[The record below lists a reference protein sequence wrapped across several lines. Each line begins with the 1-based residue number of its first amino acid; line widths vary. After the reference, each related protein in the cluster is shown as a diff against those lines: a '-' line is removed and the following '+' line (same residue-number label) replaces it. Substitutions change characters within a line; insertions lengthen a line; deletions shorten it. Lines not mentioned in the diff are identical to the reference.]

1 MVIGGPGTGKS
12 HLASYLAENFRG
24 SRGRVGLVSADPGQ
38 PSLGGPT
45 CAALALEPPWN
56 TPEAMWFVGDVSPR
70 GHLLQTVVGTARL
83 AARARDGGA
92 ATVVIDPSGLA
103 QGALGSLLK
112 YHKAVAAGVD
122 EVVAIQLDAELEP
135 LLALLSG
142 PCRAI
147 HRLAPVA
154 EATDRS
160 RDERRAARRAFG
172 RRALLLALRGH
183 RRDVAPGTLDPAA
196 RLVVVCEKARGEDD
210 PALHRTSRHGLE
222 VLGPEPLRLG
232 ESPVVEAQHEAILVQ
247 AGEHVAADEG
257 RRVAEHLSPLDA
269 ARDRHEA
276 VEGAHQ
282 LRRRLLPGHLTCS

>member
-38 PSLGGPT
+38 PSLGVPT
-45 CAALALEPPWN
+45 CAALALEPPWK

-122 EVVAIQLDAELEP
+122 EVVAIQLNAELEP

-142 PCRAI
+142 PRRAI
-147 HRLAPVA
+147 HRLAAVA

-160 RDERRAARRAFG
+160 SEERRDYREAGFRAHFAGGHSHRIG
-172 RRALLLALRGH
+172 RERLI
-183 RRDVAPGTLDPAA
+183 DLDWSLGGAGNPAA
-196 RLVVVCEKARGEDD
+196 GTVVGLIDRRGFCLRIGLLEPVRRGGLAVYARWRRWSAVEWVQLGRPRLTRRGE
-210 PALHRTSRHGLE
+210 AL
-222 VLGPEPLRLG
+222 V
-232 ESPVVEAQHEAILVQ
+232 
-247 AGEHVAADEG
+247 
-257 RRVAEHLSPLDA
+257 
-269 ARDRHEA
+269 
-276 VEGAHQ
+276 
-282 LRRRLLPGHLTCS
+282 

>member
-12 HLASYLAENFRG
+12 HLARYLAENVRRT
-24 SRGRVGLVSADPGQ
+24 RGRVGLISADPGQ
-38 PSLGGPT
+38 PSLGVPT
-45 CAALALEPPWN
+45 CAALALEPPWK

-92 ATVVIDPSGLA
+92 ATAVIDPSGLA

-160 RDERRAARRAFG
+160 RDERRAYREARFRAHLTGG
-172 RRALLLALRGH
+172 RTH
-183 RRDVAPGTLDPAA
+183 
-196 RLVVVCEKARGEDD
+196 
-210 PALHRTSRHGLE
+210 SF
-222 VLGPEPLRLG
+222 
-232 ESPVVEAQHEAILVQ
+232 
-247 AGEHVAADEG
+247 
-257 RRVAEHLSPLDA
+257 
-269 ARDRHEA
+269 ARDRLIDVDWSLGSEPAAGTVVGLIDRAGFCLGIGLLEPVRRGALAVYARWRRWSA
-276 VEGAHQ
+276 VEWVQVGRPR
-282 LRRRLLPGHLTCS
+282 LTRRGEMLT